1 MGDENHSKGDLKMLT
16 NPQRQG
22 SFFDTEYICEE
33 LIPADSYYRKF
44 KEIVSPLMDELN
56 FETMYCQDNGR
67 PPISPKLLAQVLLLQ
82 FHKNLS
88 DREMEMACMYDIQ
101 IKYTLGLKLNE
112 RPFDHS
118 SLGDFRK
125 RLLEHGQSKMIF
137 DKVLNRLIDLEL
149 IKRDEIQRIDATHMI
164 ADIAIPTV
172 VALVKKGIREMLK
185 PLKGQKPKV
194 YERIFGKIHM
204 EEYTREK
211 VNEPDEGRLDIEKR
225 KKKLVQVVLDARC
238 VLQETEGV
246 KVGRDLRKRI
256 EMLKRILRENVK
268 ETDDKIEEQEY
279 KDKPKDLLVSPI
291 DEDARYGAKS
301 TTKRFMGYKVNIT
314 ESVEKRFI
322 TNVDAMAGNKRDGD
336 PTVKMIVEQKLN
348 GLVPEKLIGD
358 AAYADGMYRK
368 LLNDNG
374 TKMIAPLR
382 QVNARAQAV
391 YPESMFTFN
400 EETQTLTC
408 PQGVETTS
416 QMRDTRHGQKQFHF
430 PIGKCRV
437 CKVQSECTKEK
448 DGRRVVGISMFN
460 KELRAAEIYNAT
472 NEFKVD
478 MKLRPPIEGKLSEL
492 TRYHGLRR
500 ARYRGLPKV
509 RLQSLFTAA
518 AVNIKRWIKLIL
530 EGLTGQMEIK
540 IEF

>member
-1 MGDENHSKGDLKMLT
+1 MLT

-22 SFFDTEYICEE
+22 SFFDASYICEE
-33 LIPADSYYRKF
+33 LIPSDSYYRKF

-88 DREMEMACMYDIQ
+88 DREMERACMYDIE
-101 IKYTLGLKLNE
+101 IKYALGLKLDE

-137 DKVLNRLIDLEL
+137 DKILNRLIDLEL

-172 VALVKKGIREMLK
+172 VALVKKGIREILK
-185 PLKGQKPKV
+185 PLKGQRPRV
-194 YERIFGKIHM
+194 YEKILGKIYA

-211 VNEPDEGRLDIEKR
+211 VNQADEGRLDVEKR
-225 KKKLVQVVLDARC
+225 KKKLVKVVTDARHMLKELED
-238 VLQETEGV
+238 VNVNRE
-246 KVGRDLRKRI
+246 LRKRI
-256 EMLKRILRENVK
+256 EMLQRILRENVNESGEK
-268 ETDDKIEEQEY
+268 VQEREY

-291 DEDARYGAKS
+291 DEDARYGCKS
-301 TTKRFMGYKVNIT
+301 DTKRFMGYKANVT
-314 ESVEKRFI
+314 ESVENRFI
-322 TNVDAMAGNKRDGD
+322 TNITVMRGNRRDGD
-336 PTVKMIVEQKLN
+336 STVVMVVEQKKN
-348 GLVPEKLIGD
+348 SLVPQKLIGD

-374 TKMIAPLR
+374 TLMVAPLR
-382 QVNARAQAV
+382 EVNGRAQAV
-391 YPESMFTFN
+391 YPKNMFQFDEKN
-400 EETQTLTC
+400 NTLTC
-408 PQGVETTS
+408 PQGVETRVS
-416 QMRDTRHGQKQFHF
+416 YPDWRHGMKQFHF
-430 PIGKCRV
+430 PITKCRN
-437 CKVQSECTKEK
+437 CPVQRECTKER
-448 DGRRVVGISMFN
+448 DGRRVVGISIFN
-460 KELRAAEIYNAT
+460 KELREAERYNAT
-472 NEFKVD
+472 PEFKND

-500 ARYRGLPKV
+500 ARYRGLMKV
-509 RLQSLFTAA
+509 QLQTLFTAA
-518 AVNIKRWIKLIL
+518 AVNIKRWIKLVF
-530 EGLTGQMEIK
+530 EGIVGQSEVKMAI
-540 IEF
+540 

>member
-1 MGDENHSKGDLKMLT
+1 MLK
-16 NPQRQG
+16 NPERQA
-22 SFFDTEYICEE
+22 SFYDASYICEE
-33 LIPADSYYRKF
+33 LIPPDSYYRKF

-67 PPISPKLLAQVLLLQ
+67 PPLSPKLLAMVLLLQ

-88 DREMEMACMYDIQ
+88 DREMERACMYDIE
-101 IKYTLGLKLNE
+101 IKYALGLKLNE

-137 DKVLNRLIDLEL
+137 DKILNRLIDLEL

-172 VALVKKGIREMLK
+172 VALVKKGIREILK
-185 PLKGQKPKV
+185 PLKGQRPKV
-194 YERIFGKIHM
+194 YEKIFPKINM

-238 VLQETEGV
+238 VLEETEGI

-268 ETDDKIEEQEY
+268 ESDEKIEEQEY

-301 TTKRFMGYKVNIT
+301 ATKRFMGYKVNIT

-322 TNVDAMAGNKRDGD
+322 TNVDVMAGNKRDGD
-336 PTVKMIVEQKLN
+336 PMVKMVIDQKLN
-348 GLVPEKLIGD
+348 GLVPGKLIGD

-374 TKMIAPLR
+374 IKMIAPLR

-391 YPESMFTFN
+391 YPKSMFTFN

-416 QMRDTRHGQKQFHF
+416 QMRDERNGLKQFHF

-437 CKVQSECTKEK
+437 CRVQRECTKEK
-448 DGRRVVGISMFN
+448 DGRRVVGISMFD
-460 KELRAAEIYNAT
+460 KELREAKVYNST
-472 NEFKVD
+472 DEFKKD

-509 RLQSLFTAA
+509 QLQSLFTAA

-530 EGLTGQMEIK
+530 EGIAGQAEIK
-540 IEF
+540 MGF

>member
-1 MGDENHSKGDLKMLT
+1 MLK
-16 NPQRQG
+16 NPQRQA
-22 SFFDTEYICEE
+22 SFYDAEYICEE

-56 FETMYCQDNGR
+56 FETMYCRDNGR
-67 PPISPKLLAQVLLLQ
+67 PPISPKLLAMVLLLQ

-88 DREMEMACMYDIQ
+88 DREMERACMYDIE
-101 IKYTLGLKLNE
+101 IKYALGLKLDE

-125 RLLEHGQSKMIF
+125 RLMDHGQSKMIF
-137 DKVLNRLIDLEL
+137 DKILNRLIDLEL
-149 IKRDEIQRIDATHMI
+149 IKRDEVQRIDATHMI

-172 VALVKKGIREMLK
+172 VALVKKGIREILK

-194 YERIFGKIHM
+194 YEKIFPKVHM

-225 KKKLVQVVLDARC
+225 KKKLVQVVMDARC
-238 VLQETEGV
+238 VLEETEGI

-256 EMLKRILRENVK
+256 EMLKRILQENVK
-268 ETDDKIEEQEY
+268 ESEGKIEEREY

-291 DEDARYGAKS
+291 DEDARYGCKS
-301 TTKRFMGYKVNIT
+301 DTKRFMGYKANVT
-314 ESVEKRFI
+314 ESVENRFI
-322 TNVDAMAGNKRDGD
+322 TNITVTRGNRRDGE
-336 PTVKMIVEQKLN
+336 PMVGMVIEQKKN
-348 GLVPEKLIGD
+348 GLVPQKLIGD

-368 LLNDNG
+368 LLNDNV
-374 TKMIAPLR
+374 TQVVAPLR
-382 QVNARAQAV
+382 QVNGRAQAV
-391 YPESMFTFN
+391 YPKSMFTFN
-400 EETQTLTC
+400 EQTQTLTC

-416 QMRDTRHGQKQFHF
+416 QMHDVRHGLKQFHF

-437 CKVQSECTKEK
+437 CKVQRECTKEK

-460 KELRAAEIYNAT
+460 KELREAEIYNKT
-472 NEFKVD
+472 DEFKTD

-500 ARYRGLPKV
+500 ARYRGLIKV
-509 RLQSLFTAA
+509 QLQTLFTAA

-530 EGLTGQMEIK
+530 EELAGQLEVAMG
-540 IEF
+540 F

>member
-1 MGDENHSKGDLKMLT
+1 MGDENQPKGDPKVLK
-16 NPQRQG
+16 NSQSQA

-44 KEIVSPLMDELN
+44 KEIVSPLMDELD

-67 PPISPKLLAQVLLLQ
+67 PPISPKLLGMVLLLQ

-88 DREMEMACMYDIQ
+88 DREMERACMYDIE
-101 IKYTLGLKLNE
+101 IKYALGLKLNE

-137 DKVLNRLIDLEL
+137 DKILNRLIDLEL

-172 VALVKKGIREMLK
+172 AALVKKGIREILK
-185 PLKGQKPKV
+185 PLKGQRPKV
-194 YERIFGKIHM
+194 YEKIFGEINM

-225 KKKLVQVVLDARC
+225 KKKLVQVVMDAKC
-238 VLQETEGV
+238 VLKEVEGV
-246 KVGRDLRKRI
+246 EVSRDLRKRI
-256 EMLKRILRENVK
+256 EMLKRILQENVK
-268 ETDDKIEEQEY
+268 ETDEKIEEREY

-301 TTKRFMGYKVNIT
+301 DTKRFTGYKANVT
-314 ESVEKRFI
+314 ESVENRFI
-322 TNVDAMAGNKRDGD
+322 TNVEVMRGNRRDGES
-336 PTVKMIVEQKLN
+336 TVQMIVEQKKN
-348 GLVPEKLIGD
+348 GLVPQKLIGD

-374 TKMIAPLR
+374 TMMVAPLR
-382 QVNARAQAV
+382 QVNGRAQAV
-391 YPESMFTFN
+391 YPKRMFTFN

-416 QMRDTRHGQKQFHF
+416 QMRDERHGQKQFHF
-430 PIGKCRV
+430 PITKCRV
-437 CKVQSECTKEK
+437 CKVQRECTKEK

-460 KELRAAEIYNAT
+460 KQLREAEIYNKT
-472 NEFKVD
+472 DEFKKD

-500 ARYRGLPKV
+500 ARYRGLMKV
-509 RLQSLFTAA
+509 QLQTLLTAA
-518 AVNIKRWIKLIL
+518 AVNIKRWIKLIF
-530 EGLTGQMEIK
+530 EGIAGQAAVKMAI
-540 IEF
+540 